1 MSTVSVPSATDLET
15 LAVNALRILSAEAV
29 QEANSGH
36 PGMPMGC
43 APMAYALWRNHL
55 RFNPA
60 NPDWANRDRFV
71 LSAGHGSA
79 LLYSLLHL
87 TGFDLSLDDIRNFR
101 QWNSRTPGHPEYGH
115 TPGVE
120 TTTGPLGQGFGNAV
134 GMALAEARLAAEFNR
149 DGHDPVD
156 HYTYVIAGDGDIME
170 GVQAEAASL
179 AGHLGLGKLIVLYD
193 DNNITIDGTTDIAFS
208 EDVRGRFAAYGWQTE
223 LVADGTDV
231 QAIDRAIGAAKAAAD
246 RPSLIAVRT
255 RIGHGSPNRENTSK
269 AHGEP
274 LGDEELAL
282 TKQSL
287 GWTAEGRFQIP
298 PEVLAHFREA
308 LERGAES
315 ERAWQVE
322 WDTYAAAHTELAAEF
337 GRRTAG
343 ELPASWDADLP
354 EFATADG
361 PMATRAAS
369 GKVLNAIASR
379 VPELMGGSADLA
391 GSNKTLVDDGDDFS
405 RDNRAGRN
413 VHFGIREHA
422 MGAIMNG
429 MTLHGGLRP
438 YGATF
443 LIFSDYM
450 RPAVRLAAL
459 MQVPATY
466 VYTHD
471 SIAVGEDGPTHQPIE
486 QIASLRAMPGL
497 TVIRPSDANET
508 REAWAVAMAEP
519 GPVALMLTR
528 QKLPIIEG
536 DATALRRGAYILQDV
551 PNDEIDV
558 ILIATGSE
566 VHVAAEA
573 AGVLAA
579 EGLRARV
586 VSMPS
591 WELFERQ
598 DQAYREH
605 VLPPGV
611 SARVSVEA
619 GVTFGW
625 SRYVGDSGVCVGIDR
640 FGASAPGSEN
650 LQQFGFTVENVVQKA
665 RAICGR

>member
-354 EFATADG
+354 DFATADG

-625 SRYVGDSGVCVGIDR
+625 SRYVGDSGGCVGIDR